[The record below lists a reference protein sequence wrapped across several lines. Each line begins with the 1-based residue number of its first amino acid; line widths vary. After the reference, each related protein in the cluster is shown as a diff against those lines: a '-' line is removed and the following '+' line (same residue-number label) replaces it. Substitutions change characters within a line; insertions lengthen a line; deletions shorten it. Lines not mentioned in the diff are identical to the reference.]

1 MNLWDPFVIE
11 ISLELEML
19 SREPF
24 QLPIEDRDLILDV
37 NKSTENIE
45 RNILINDQLS
55 QFSE

>member
-1 MNLWDPFVIE
+1 
-11 ISLELEML
+11 ML